1 MQLPPDIL
9 LKINY
14 DFSRCHHPEL
24 LDWQLERGSWTA
36 SDGVR
41 AFIIVHDD
49 RLGYVIA
56 EKKSASYGVGCE
68 LHRG

>member
-1 MQLPPDIL
+1 MQLPSDIL

-24 LDWQLERGSWTA
+24 LDWQLVRDTWTA
-36 SDGVR
+36 TMDDRKFV
-41 AFIIVHDD
+41 IIHDA

-56 EKKSASYGVGCE
+56 ESKSITMGVGID
-68 LHRG
+68 L

>member
-1 MQLPPDIL
+1 MQLPSDIL

-24 LDWQLERGSWTA
+24 LDWQLVRGTWTA
-36 SDGVR
+36 TMDDR
-41 AFIIVHDD
+41 KFILIHDD

-56 EKKSASYGVGCE
+56 ETKSIKMGVSINS
-68 LHRG
+68 

>member
-1 MQLPPDIL
+1 MQLPSDIL

-24 LDWQLERGSWTA
+24 LDWQLVRDTWTA
-36 SDGVR
+36 TTDDR
-41 AFIIVHDD
+41 KFILIHDD

-56 EKKSASYGVGCE
+56 EKKSITMGVSIN
-68 LHRG
+68 L

>member
-1 MQLPPDIL
+1 MQLPSDIL

-24 LDWQLERGSWTA
+24 LDWQLENGKWTA
-36 SDGVR
+36 TTARRKFVV
-41 AFIIVHDD
+41 IHDE
-49 RLGYVIA
+49 RLGYLIA
-56 EKKSASYGVGCE
+56 EKKGISYGAGAE

>member
-1 MQLPPDIL
+1 MQLPSDIL

-24 LDWQLERGSWTA
+24 LDWQMVRDTWTA
-36 SDGVR
+36 TTDDR
-41 AFIIVHDD
+41 KFILIHDD

-56 EKKSASYGVGCE
+56 EKKSITMGVSIN
-68 LHRG
+68 L